1 MGKRGWTV
9 SNRPDDDCVDA
20 LLALMRTEQA
30 KARYKRRAPIAEFS
44 NVSIKTKLNWARLR
58 SRCVKR
64 GGSESDMARAYQR
77 PPALLR
83 RHARRGASGLKPSCT
98 LTLQVGTDRCIL
110 AAAISAIHILA

>member
-1 MGKRGWTV
+1 MGKRGRTV

-44 NVSIKTKLNWARLR
+44 NVSIKTKLNWERLR

-64 GGSESDMARAYQR
+64 GAVKATWPAPTDDLQR
-77 PPALLR
+77 YFAVM
-83 RHARRGASGLKPSCT
+83 RGEVQA
-98 LTLQVGTDRCIL
+98 V
-110 AAAISAIHILA
+110 